1 MQPKWHTIF
10 FRSNLQ
16 QSLRKRNLT
25 AKLLRN
31 LLIISHPYFDQVK
44 NRSNLVLF

>member
-31 LLIISHPYFDQVK
+31 LLIISHTYFDQVK
-44 NRSNLVLF
+44 NKSNLVLF